1 MAALPSALASQ
12 LLAWRMASLRT
23 LDAIASVLA
32 AGGPAAAL
40 AYLND
45 GVPHRFTAVY
55 RFAGPL
61 LHNVFL
67 HDKAGR
73 IRPDFLAVVP
83 FSRSFCQFVVKDH
96 AFRTDNSVADPR
108 LVGHALRGI
117 VISYHSVPVLDPDSQ
132 ELWGTLSHFDMRR
145 LPLPDEE
152 FELLQGTA
160 SLLSPHLV

>member
-1 MAALPSALASQ
+1 MTSI
-12 LLAWRMASLRT
+12 RT
-23 LDAIASVLA
+23 LDAMSAVLA
-32 AGGPAAAL
+32 TSGPAAAL
-40 AYLND
+40 AYLNE

-73 IRPDFLAVVP
+73 MRPDFLAVVP
-83 FSRSFCQFVVKDH
+83 FSRSFCQFVVKDR

-108 LVGHALRGI
+108 LFGHALRGI
-117 VISYHSVPVLDPDSQ
+117 VISYHSVPVLDHVSG
-132 ELWGTLSHFDMRR
+132 ELWGTLSHFDMRH
-145 LPLPDEE
+145 LHLPDEE

-160 SLLSPHLV
+160 SLLPRHLADI